1 MFMLWTREAAKKRV
15 GGMGQQEST
24 EVSSVESAANYQRV
38 MNETWDMIKRIMD
51 QVERGARDIRELR
64 AITKKEIV

>member
-1 MFMLWTREAAKKRV
+1 MFRLWTREAAKKRV
-15 GGMGQQEST
+15 GQQEST
-24 EVSSVESAANYQRV
+24 EVSSVESAADYQRV